1 MRKHAVERQ
10 DVIVKY
16 VQKGNYEAPHI
27 DWKKQQKKTIE
38 NETCVG
44 QPCGRAHGH
53 DKIADACGAA
63 AAHGNL
69 QQIGVNGEV
78 ECIA

>member
-1 MRKHAVERQ
+1 MR
-10 DVIVKY
+10 
-16 VQKGNYEAPHI
+16 PHI
-27 DWKKQQKKTIE
+27 LIGKSNKKNPIQ

-44 QPCGRAHGH
+44 QPGGRAHGH

-69 QQIGVNGEV
+69 QQKDVNGEV
-78 ECIA
+78 ECIE